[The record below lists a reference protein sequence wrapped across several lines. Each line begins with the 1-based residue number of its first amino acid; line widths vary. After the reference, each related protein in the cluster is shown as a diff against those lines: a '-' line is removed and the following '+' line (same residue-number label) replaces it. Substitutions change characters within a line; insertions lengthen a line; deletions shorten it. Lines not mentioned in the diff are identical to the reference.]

1 MFCESNSKAKKS
13 LRWRVGISMCAY
25 VPLLLCAGEWVKH
38 HPPTGLALFLLAA
51 LPALPVI
58 AMFAAVGVYFKE
70 EQDEYER
77 NVLIGC
83 MLWGTGAL
91 LTVLIFS
98 SFLKI
103 FGWKGEMDS
112 FVEMGVFWAFMV
124 IARIT
129 YRVRNRVTGDE

>member
-1 MFCESNSKAKKS
+1 
-13 LRWRVGISMCAY
+13 
-25 VPLLLCAGEWVKH
+25 
-38 HPPTGLALFLLAA
+38 
-51 LPALPVI
+51 
-58 AMFAAVGVYFKE
+58 VYFKE